1 MNYENLYFCVL
12 FYKAI
17 KYLSEGGHTKYQ
29 CKNKHRKNLSSSF
42 SQTLGIHVPSI
53 YGEKKKEKTPS
64 ETNQEN
70 SPGPSSPT
78 PSFSV
83 CNHWNSLADS
93 EVKQANR
100 LMQLNAEINIL
111 DLQQKLELSKNPLNR
126 HPENAMP
133 AQWGWLHRKEYIRR
147 SH

>member
-53 YGEKKKEKTPS
+53 YGGKKKEKTPIRNKS
-64 ETNQEN
+64 RKLTWTLFTN
-70 SPGPSSPT
+70 PFF
-78 PSFSV
+78 FSLQ
-83 CNHWNSLADS
+83 SLKFS
-93 EVKQANR
+93 GR
-100 LMQLNAEINIL
+100 F
-111 DLQQKLELSKNPLNR
+111 
-126 HPENAMP
+126 
-133 AQWGWLHRKEYIRR
+133 
-147 SH
+147 